1 MFKLYP
7 NEELIIEAETNPRLD
22 EHKKSRYLLVVALIL
37 FLTALFYDYART
49 QDFVLSAVFWVA
61 IMAMVASLA
70 AYGYKM
76 YAAGKEK
83 GSIKYYL
90 TSTRI
95 VAADKTGK
103 VIREMLLARVKRV
116 EIDKITGKAG
126 DVIINPKNLSPQEEY
141 KLKLRGDN
149 EKKYAKETFV
159 IKSIAD
165 AQTFAK
171 ALTK

>member
-1 MFKLYP
+1 
-7 NEELIIEAETNPRLD
+7 
-22 EHKKSRYLLVVALIL
+22 
-37 FLTALFYDYART
+37 
-49 QDFVLSAVFWVA
+49 
-61 IMAMVASLA
+61 MAMVASLA

-90 TSTRI
+90 TSTRV